1 VVAKAF
7 GLADRAHEIA
17 NTVDTVFAIA
27 SGTKGFTAL
36 TVMSLV
42 QDGAISL
49 STTARSVLGGDLP
62 LIDDAVTVEH
72 LLAHRSGIGDYSFRS
87 VSDSARAIH
96 GDRRFEHVGGRLAGH
111 RAAGRTRSQRAAA
124 SVPVE
129 QLSVSGD
136 GSRSAFLGTLFA
148 DLKGV
153 FGTEVRPCETAS
165 RDR

>member
-1 VVAKAF
+1 MVAKAF

-42 QDGAISL
+42 QDGALSL

-87 VSDSARAIH
+87 VSDPEERYTATVVSNTSESAWPVI
-96 GDRRFEHVGGRLAGH
+96 ERLDELVLNGPP
-111 RAAGRTRSQRAAA
+111 R
-124 SVPVE
+124 
-129 QLSVSGD
+129 
-136 GSRSAFLGTLFA
+136 
-148 DLKGV
+148 
-153 FGTEVRPCETAS
+153 AS
-165 RDR
+165 R